1 MNRYKW
7 QIVLGISLIAV
18 SAALFI
24 AQIAIFRDARN
35 TFFYLLQDIAFIP
48 IQVFLVT
55 LILNQLLNVR
65 EKLAMLNKL
74 NMVIGAF
81 FSEVG
86 SGLLKCFSE
95 FDHNADTTR
104 AELQVTSHWSEQHFS
119 GVARD
124 VANYDFQIDYA
135 KTDLTALKTYL
146 AGKRDFLL
154 RLLENP
160 NLLEHETFTE
170 LLWAVFHLTE
180 ELSVRDDVTHLTP
193 VDGNHIS
200 GDMKRAYALL
210 IVEWLTYMKHLKREY
225 PYLFSLAV
233 RLNPFDPRAS
243 AVVKD

>member
-7 QIVLGISLIAV
+7 QIVLGIALIAV
-18 SAALFI
+18 STALFI
-24 AQIAIFRDARN
+24 AQIIIFHDVRS

-48 IQVFLVT
+48 IQVLLVT

-65 EKLAMLNKL
+65 EKVAKLNKL

-86 SGLLKCFSE
+86 SGLLKCFSD
-95 FDHNADTTR
+95 FDHNAGKTR
-104 AELQVTSHWSEQHFS
+104 AELQVSTHWSEEHFS
-119 GVARD
+119 RVARD
-124 VANYDFQIDYA
+124 VAHYEFRIDYA
-135 KTDLTALKTYL
+135 KADLTELKAYL
-146 AGKRDFLL
+146 TGKRAFLL

-180 ELSVRDDVTHLTP
+180 ELSVRDDVAQLIP
-193 VDGNHIS
+193 VDGNHIG

-210 IVEWLTYMKHLKREY
+210 IVEWLTYLNHLKREY

-233 RLNPFDPRAS
+233 RLNPFNPQAS
-243 AVVKD
+243 AIVKE

>member
-7 QIVLGISLIAV
+7 QIVLGISLVAV
-18 SAALFI
+18 SMAFFI
-24 AQIAIFRDARN
+24 AQIMIFHDARD

-48 IQVFLVT
+48 IQVLLVT

-65 EKLAMLNKL
+65 EKAAKLNKL
-74 NMVIGAF
+74 NMVIGTF

-95 FDHNADTTR
+95 FDHNADKTA
-104 AELQVTSHWSEQHFS
+104 AELQVSTHWSEEHFS
-119 GVARD
+119 RVARD
-124 VANYDFQIDYA
+124 VVHYDLRIDYA
-135 KTDLTALKTYL
+135 KADLTALKAYL
-146 AGKRDFLL
+146 TGKRDFLL

-180 ELSVRDDVTHLTP
+180 ELSVRDDVTRLIP
-193 VDGNHIS
+193 VDGNHIG

-210 IVEWLTYMKHLKREY
+210 IVQWLTYMRHLKSEY
-225 PYLFSLAV
+225 PYLYSLAI
-233 RLNPFDPRAS
+233 RLNPFNPQAS
-243 AVVKD
+243 AIVQE